1 MLEANVYDNFNPNYY
16 NISDFKMPN
25 GKKEKR
31 GLPIPKARCQV
42 IDYELWE
49 TGYLYTSS
57 ATLTVSV
64 EVGDIVQVLFPEI
77 VPIEEALG
85 KRKKL
90 NLDMVY
96 LVTDVDESNKATL
109 KNYLLGND

>member
-1 MLEANVYDNFNPNYY
+1 M
-16 NISDFKMPN
+16 
-25 GKKEKR
+25 
-31 GLPIPKARCQV
+31 
-42 IDYELWE
+42 
-49 TGYLYTSS
+49 
-57 ATLTVSV
+57 TVSV

-109 KNYLLGND
+109 KNYFWAMIESLDVPNAIAKKTNSDIINYLIDPNKK